1 MASSSSHP
9 AAAATRLVDQEF
21 ESISSAAPSTSS
33 TLHSPAPRPV
43 SPRPATRRRASQ
55 PVYPISRPLTPLS
68 IASARLNPDSRLER
82 YAAAAATATTGP
94 ALGYCESDGDGCTA
108 SGSTSHSGSED
119 EDDLNWSRRK
129 GATDSFEYLD
139 LSLSVPYTLVTM
151 RASLL
156 HQLSDV
162 ESRVRLLVSSWSPRA
177 VDVSASAAAAKTL
190 ATFQAQAAA
199 IRADAKRLTLMLPRV
214 PAGLNTAPLPRLAA
228 KGQDFLS
235 EWDTPTLPKI
245 ALPSL
250 PMALPAWPA
259 VPHFTS
265 VAAQLPA
272 NGASILAALQDRL
285 EAMQSAY
292 AALTLRDLFSSASE
306 SSQDASAASHAIN
319 KISPGSKD
327 ATDAASAAAHSQLDI
342 LLARLRATGEEVRAR
357 GHARA
362 SSVAKKAR
370 EMEDAVYHAALELAG
385 QGQRLIRYENLP
397 ELWKNNEHILSGYRF
412 IPSQNFGALLRSTF
426 EIHNETGNIHS
437 HLLGAVIIIPLFWPS
452 KGLDADTTPM
462 DRLVQ
467 TLYLAAALKCL
478 VLSVSWHVMA
488 GCANACWFERF
499 ACVDYTGIAWLVAA
513 SVWTLVYNGFYC
525 QPNLAMFY
533 SLTTLIVGAVGATV
547 PWAAWFNERSNK
559 GLRIA
564 VFLTMCFTALAP
576 FTHAAF
582 EHGLIKTLRFFA
594 PIAPS
599 LLCYVG
605 GLMFYAFQFP
615 ERYAP
620 GRFDIW
626 GHAHQIWHVAIVG
639 AILLH
644 YRAALIFHANRF
656 DFSCT
661 AHPSSEL
668 FSGKATL
675 SLAGARLLQK
685 AGGLQGI
692 DGLNL
697 ADHRVH
703 QWRRVLGA
711 LGGGMV
717 GKVWDGFVDW
727 TQTW

>member
-1 MASSSSHP
+1 MPSPSSPSP
-9 AAAATRLVDQEF
+9 PLMDQEF
-21 ESISSAAPSTSS
+21 QSISAAPSTSS
-33 TLHSPAPRPV
+33 TLLSPAPRPL
-43 SPRPATRRRASQ
+43 SRRRASQ

-68 IASARLNPDSRLER
+68 IASARLNPDSRLE
-82 YAAAAATATTGP
+82 
-94 ALGYCESDGDGCTA
+94 

-156 HQLSDV
+156 HQLSDI
-162 ESRVRLLVSSWSPRA
+162 ESRVRLLVSSWSPRDL
-177 VDVSASAAAAKTL
+177 DVSASAAAAKTL
-190 ATFQAQAAA
+190 ATFHAQAAA
-199 IRADAKRLTLMLPRV
+199 IRADAKRLTWMLPRV
-214 PAGLNTAPLPRLAA
+214 PVPAALNAAAPLPRLAA

-245 ALPSL
+245 PLPSL
-250 PMALPAWPA
+250 PLPALPAWPAA

-265 VAAQLPA
+265 VAAAQLPA

-306 SSQDASAASHAIN
+306 SSRDASSAASHAIN
-319 KISPGSKD
+319 KISADSTD
-327 ATDAASAAAHSQLDI
+327 ATHAAASAAAHSQLDI

-397 ELWKNNEHILSGYRF
+397 ELWRNNEHILSGYRF

-605 GLMFYAFQFP
+605 GLIFYAFQFP
-615 ERYAP
+615 ESYAP

-626 GHAHQIWHVAIVG
+626 GHAHQIWHVAIV
-639 AILLH
+639 
-644 YRAALIFHANRF
+644 
-656 DFSCT
+656 
-661 AHPSSEL
+661 
-668 FSGKATL
+668 
-675 SLAGARLLQK
+675 RL
-685 AGGLQGI
+685 
-692 DGLNL
+692 
-697 ADHRVH
+697 
-703 QWRRVLGA
+703 
-711 LGGGMV
+711 
-717 GKVWDGFVDW
+717 
-727 TQTW
+727 